1 MRQRGLGPEQVS
13 SQRWLTK
20 WEGAT
25 GPAPEVLKLSE
36 MRTLYGNLGILLQGL
51 LWQRQIWAT
60 TVPGIVKGSCNL
72 LSWRPDPECGILLL
86 ECGVKPNRH
95 YRGCMWCQPGVHVWL
110 FGRSFNSWSNDGAIL
125 LLPVSPLNYIATFWV
140 CHLWWG

>member
-20 WEGAT
+20 WEGTT

-51 LWQRQIWAT
+51 L
-60 TVPGIVKGSCNL
+60 
-72 LSWRPDPECGILLL
+72 
-86 ECGVKPNRH
+86 
-95 YRGCMWCQPGVHVWL
+95 
-110 FGRSFNSWSNDGAIL
+110 
-125 LLPVSPLNYIATFWV
+125 
-140 CHLWWG
+140 